1 MPKRKEEQRNPLMD
15 AISEIERNN
24 PEFSKEQKE
33 IVDII
38 TFCDAPMYLNLPG
51 NNFYLWVS
59 QRTILKAFY
68 IGTRGNENLT
78 LTQEEWAWLYE
89 NENDE
94 EIDGMLYEKNIKD
107 VIRKLFA
114 LEKDDGEG
122 KKAKTFRELHLV
134 LGRRSSKTVMASV
147 ISSYE
152 AYKLMII
159 GEGNPHK
166 FYGLPEDDEIAIINV
181 ALSQNQAGRLFY
193 QVQARIRNS
202 PFFAN
207 RVAKG
212 TTSEIRLYTDK
223 DLEKKAKSPKLD
235 VPGSILILCGHSNP
249 DTLAGYSAIL
259 ILFDELAFYDETGK
273 VTGSYFYDRL
283 KPSTAKFVPFG
294 EGRLVEISSPNTTS
308 GIFYDIYKSSKEND
322 TILSFQLPT
331 WCVNPDIT
339 YDALEVDRKRNPE
352 RFAIEYGAQWAK
364 GGIYGNYFEDGLVE
378 RCVRTDICSIDRP
391 EPGINYYLHIDPA
404 KNGDRYV
411 ALLVGKYFYV
421 NSRGQKRI
429 KVRLAN
435 IWVWDPKVGFGLMF
449 NEIDKEVIQICGR
462 YHPMTVTYDQ
472 YNSVHSL
479 QLLRSHGIN
488 ARQTSYNRAFKNKIY
503 QNLKDMMSYQ
513 PVAELEIYDDVRLI
527 LEMKALK
534 YRPTARG
541 ISLVVDKHG
550 DVATDDIIDCLA
562 GAAASASESLHMA
575 LPAPAVVDMGWR

>member
-1 MPKRKEEQRNPLMD
+1 MPRRKDEPSNPLMD
-15 AISEIERNN
+15 AINEIEQNH
-24 PEFSKEQKE
+24 PDFAQESKQ
-33 IVDII
+33 IVDIM
-38 TFCDAPMYLNLPG
+38 TFCDDPRYLNLPG

-59 QRTILKAFY
+59 QRTILKSFY
-68 IGTRGNENLT
+68 MGTRGNENLT
-78 LTQEEWAWLYE
+78 LSKEEWEWLYS
-89 NENDE
+89 NEQDAD
-94 EIDGMLYEKNIKD
+94 IDGMVYEKNIKD
-107 VIRKLFA
+107 VIRKLLA
-114 LEKDDGEG
+114 LEKGTDQQV
-122 KKAKTFRELHLV
+122 KTFRELHLV

-152 AYKLMII
+152 AYKLMVI
-159 GEGNPHK
+159 GDGNPHK

-193 QVQARIRNS
+193 QVQSRIRNS

-223 DLEKKAKSPKLD
+223 DLEKKAKNPKLD

-322 TILSFQLPT
+322 SILSFQLPT

-339 YDALEVDRKRNPE
+339 YESLEVDRKRNPE
-352 RFAIEYGAQWAK
+352 RFAIEFGAQWAK

-378 RCVRTDICSIDRP
+378 RCVRTDIGPISRP
-391 EPGINYYLHIDPA
+391 EPGWSYYLHIDPA
-404 KNGDRYV
+404 KNGNRYV
-411 ALLVGKYFYV
+411 ALMVGKQFYT
-421 NSRGQKRI
+421 NHMGQRRI

-435 IWVWDPKVGFGLMF
+435 MWVWDPQVGLGLMF
-449 NEIDKEVIQICGR
+449 NEIDKEVIKICGVF
-462 YHPMTVTYDQ
+462 HPMAVTYDQ
-472 YNSVHSL
+472 FNSVHSL

-488 ARQTSYNRAFKNKIY
+488 AIQTSYNRAFKNKIY

-513 PVAELEIYDDVRLI
+513 PKAEIELYDDTRLL

-550 DVATDDIIDCLA
+550 EVNTDDIIDCLA
-562 GAAASASESLHMA
+562 GASAMAAESLRMS
-575 LPAPAVVDMGWR
+575 LPAPVVVNMGWR

>member
-1 MPKRKEEQRNPLMD
+1 MNKKKDEPVNPLME
-15 AISEIERNN
+15 AISEIENN
-24 PEFSKEQKE
+24 HPDFKKEERK

-38 TFCDAPMYLNLPG
+38 TFCNSPIYLNLPG
-51 NNFYLWVS
+51 NNFNLWIS
-59 QRTILKAFY
+59 QRTILKCFY
-68 IGTRGNENLT
+68 MGTRGNENIT
-78 LTQEEWAWLYE
+78 LSKDEWEWLYSHE
-89 NENDE
+89 EDL

-107 VIRKLFA
+107 VIRKLLA
-114 LEKDDGEG
+114 LEKAGSDL
-122 KKAKTFRELHLV
+122 KRFRELHLV
-134 LGRRSSKTVMASV
+134 LGRRSSKTVMASL
-147 ISSYE
+147 ISAYE
-152 AYKLMII
+152 AYKLLII

-202 PFFAN
+202 PFFIG
-207 RVAKG
+207 RIAKG

-223 DLEKKAKSPKLD
+223 DLEKKSKNPKLD

-259 ILFDELAFYDETGK
+259 ILFDELAFYDESGK

-294 EGRLVEISSPNTTS
+294 EGRLVEISSPNNTT

-331 WCVNPDIT
+331 WCVNPDIR
-339 YDALEVDRKRNPE
+339 YEDLEVDRLRNPE
-352 RFAIEYGAQWAK
+352 RFSIEFGAQWAK
-364 GGIYGNYFEDGLVE
+364 GGIYGNYFEDGLIE
-378 RCVRTDICSIDRP
+378 RCVRTDIGPVSRP
-391 EPGINYYLHIDPA
+391 EPGVNYYLHIDPA
-404 KNGDRYV
+404 KNGNRYV
-411 ALLVGKYFYV
+411 ALLVGKYFYT
-421 NSRGQKRI
+421 NQMGKRRI

-435 IWVWDPKVGFGLMF
+435 IWIWDPKIGLGLMF
-449 NEIDKEVIQICGR
+449 NEIDKEVIQICAR
-462 YHPMTVTYDQ
+462 YHPMMVTYDQ

-503 QNLKDMMSYQ
+503 QNLKDIMSYHPQ
-513 PVAELEIYDDVRLI
+513 PELEIYDDTRLI

-534 YRPTARG
+534 FRPTARG

-550 DVATDDIIDCLA
+550 DVKTDDIVDCLA
-562 GAAASASESLHMA
+562 GATAAACDSVHAS
-575 LPAPAVVDMGWR
+575 LPNPVVVNTGWR